1 MPIRRPKGPKPAL
14 RHLAFLEA
22 MAQFDEGSPS
32 YRRLLAGLLTL
43 RLVDEWAAEGS
54 LVVQP
59 DVATLQAT
67 RVAIDGVEADAE
79 TRATLTRIV
88 EAMMMMH
95 DPDVQPVLP
104 RLFAFASILENR
116 SSFALAADVYRAVAK
131 HVDAQAHFDLAYD
144 SWMKQGFCFRMVAD
158 FEMAERGYAQA
169 GLLAGRTRD
178 RGRVLLA
185 RIGEAKV
192 AWGRGNLPEAQE
204 QLEAIAA
211 EAETLGDQRL
221 HAVSLHELAAV
232 ARLRN
237 DIPAAVRL
245 AHDALRRMTREDDR
259 ERVLA
264 DLGNFLG
271 YAGAFDTARAA
282 LGLIAERARTQE
294 MRWNA
299 QVNLMDLAVREGSE
313 TRFEQLR
320 RAIEQQPLAGR
331 MAADFF
337 RDAARG
343 YARFGRLTEARA
355 ALARS
360 RDVAERAGL
369 HQVTFELDAL
379 ERRLD
384 QETSLQPIAPTAAP
398 ADVAETVEAMVRAGA
413 LA

>member
-1 MPIRRPKGPKPAL
+1 MPIRRPKGPKPTL

-22 MAQFDEGSPS
+22 MAISDEGSPS
-32 YRRLLAGLLTL
+32 YRKLFAGLLTL
-43 RLVDEWAAEGS
+43 RLVDEWATEGS
-54 LVVQP
+54 LVMQP
-59 DVATLQAT
+59 DATALQAT
-67 RVAIDGVEADAE
+67 RVAIDGVDADAE
-79 TRATLTRIV
+79 TRVTLTRIV
-88 EAMMMMH
+88 DAMAMMQ
-95 DPDVQPVLP
+95 DADVQPVLP
-104 RLFAFASILENR
+104 RLFAYASILENR
-116 SSFALAADVYRAVAK
+116 SSFALAADVFRAVAK

-144 SWMKQGFCFRMVAD
+144 AWMKQGFCFRMVAN
-158 FEMAERGYAQA
+158 FEMAERGYSQA

-192 AWGRGNLPEAQE
+192 TWGRGNLPEAQE

-211 EAETLGDQRL
+211 EADSLGDHRL
-221 HAVSLHELAAV
+221 HAVALHELAAV

-237 DIPAAVRL
+237 EIPTAVRL

-259 ERVLA
+259 ERVLT

-294 MRWNA
+294 LRWNA

-320 RAIEQQPLAGR
+320 RSIEQLPLSGR

-343 YARFGRLTEARA
+343 LARFGRMTEARA

-360 RDVAERAGL
+360 RDIAERAGL

-384 QETSLQPIAPTAAP
+384 QETSLQPITPTAAP